1 MLKSPPRPP
10 LDRGARYCGQRVSQS
25 DLGRL
30 AHAWHTS
37 LPLGGRWLGVIVM
50 VRGADAVRPCQWV
63 RGLGLSMLT
72 ARTGTIIGRAT
83 VPHAV
88 AVCDAGA
95 LGYSIRH
102 SPGDVCVVAMRAESF
117 VACDAGAGQSP
128 EPPTGTASRRE
139 RQCAMSFAPRGEGWA
154 IGRR

>member
-1 MLKSPPRPP
+1 M
-10 LDRGARYCGQRVSQS
+10 
-25 DLGRL
+25 
-30 AHAWHTS
+30 
-37 LPLGGRWLGVIVM
+37 
-50 VRGADAVRPCQWV
+50 
-63 RGLGLSMLT
+63 
-72 ARTGTIIGRAT
+72 
-83 VPHAV
+83 PHAV

>member
-1 MLKSPPRPP
+1 MARR
-10 LDRGARYCGQRVSQS
+10 DCDGAWSGRSEAVPVGKR
-25 DLGRL
+25 LGAVD
-30 AHAWHTS
+30 AHSSH
-37 LPLGGRWLGVIVM
+37 PQGHRH
-50 VRGADAVRPCQWV
+50 
-63 RGLGLSMLT
+63 
-72 ARTGTIIGRAT
+72 GTIIGRAT

-128 EPPTGTASRRE
+128 EPPTGTASRRD